1 MKHYVYLK
9 IAGEKYEQGLAD
21 FMGQALCD
29 AKRALEGFQNYRV
42 LKAQRNGADTDS
54 VLVELTFENLQAQ
67 ERYLAH
73 PLHVEM
79 LQKIKPDLVDK
90 AVFDA

>member
-9 IAGEKYEQGLAD
+9 FAGEKYEQGLAD
-21 FMGQALCD
+21 FMLQTLKE
-29 AKRALEGFQNYRV
+29 AKRTLEGLQSYQV
-42 LKAQRNGADTDS
+42 LKAKRDGAGADS
-54 VLVELTFENLQAQ
+54 VLVELTFEDLRAR

-73 PLHVEM
+73 PLHMEM
-79 LQKIKPDLVDK
+79 LRRIAPDLVDK